1 MKVFLILL
9 LSTLML
15 TASPMAIAAESA
27 VSEMA
32 TIIIELN
39 HYPTAE
45 DKKVLTHII
54 NDPHATAGEKV
65 IAAALMRMQHRVN
78 DEDADKL
85 RRLAADDSVAEA
97 ERELAEIFLT
107 IAHHP
112 TKTDIKRLKAVA
124 E

>member
-1 MKVFLILL
+1 MKVFFISL

-15 TASPMAIAAESA
+15 IASPMVIAAESS

-32 TIIIELN
+32 TIIIHLN
-39 HYPTAE
+39 HYPTTE
-45 DKKVLTHII
+45 DKKVLTNII
-54 NDPHATAGEKV
+54 NGSHATAGEKV
-65 IAAALMRMQHRVN
+65 IAAALMRMQHSVN

-97 ERELAEIFLT
+97 ERELAEIILT

-112 TKTDIKRLKAVA
+112 TKTDIKRLKAVV